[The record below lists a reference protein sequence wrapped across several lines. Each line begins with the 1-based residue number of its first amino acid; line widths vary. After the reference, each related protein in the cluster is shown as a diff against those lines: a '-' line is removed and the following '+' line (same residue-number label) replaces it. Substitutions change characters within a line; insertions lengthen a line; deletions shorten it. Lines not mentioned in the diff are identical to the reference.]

1 MPTAARLT
9 GAAMF
14 VLLALIV
21 STMMLPLFGD
31 GAVPRQ
37 FVTINIFAA
46 ILAGWATLGSRA
58 GQGASA
64 SFANAFTALGV
75 FLFWML
81 FIHGCNEMI
90 DRAFR
95 KYYDGPLEAIVAIVE
110 RMVDIASKIFTLET
124 VGFLVVG
131 SLIASFAAEY
141 AARHF
146 R

>member
-1 MPTAARLT
+1 MPTAARLA

-14 VLLALIV
+14 VLLAFIA
-21 STMMLPLFGD
+21 SSMMLPLFGE

-37 FVTINIFAA
+37 WLAINIFAA
-46 ILAGWATLGSRA
+46 LLAGWATLGSRA
-58 GQGASA
+58 GQGMTA

-81 FIHGCNEMI
+81 FIHGFNEMV

-95 KYYDGPLEAIVAIVE
+95 KYYDGSLEAIVAIFQQMIE
-110 RMVDIASKIFTLET
+110 IAGKVFTLET
-124 VGFLVVG
+124 VGFLIVG
-131 SLIASFAAEY
+131 SLVASFAAEY

>member
-1 MPTAARLT
+1 MPTAARLA

-14 VLLALIV
+14 VLLALV
-21 STMMLPLFGD
+21 ASSMMVPLFGD

-37 FVTINIFAA
+37 FHAINVFAA
-46 ILAGWATLGSRA
+46 LLAGWATLGSRA
-58 GQGASA
+58 GQGITA

-81 FIHGCNEMI
+81 FVHGFNEMI

-95 KYYDGPLEAIVAIVE
+95 KYYDGPLEAIVAVFE
-110 RMVDIASKIFTLET
+110 RMIDIASRVLTVET
-124 VGFLVVG
+124 VLLLVIG
-131 SLIASFAAEY
+131 SLLASFAAEY